1 MSDCCCNE
9 SKIIKNI
16 NLNIE
21 GEYICYCNKVTEQDI
36 KNAILV
42 NSCKTV
48 NEVISFT
55 GAMKNSNCTVN
66 NPKGICCYQD
76 IVSVFNKYSK

>member
-1 MSDCCCNE
+1 MSDCCCNA
-9 SKIIKNI
+9 SKIIKNV

-36 KNAILV
+36 KNAILS
-42 NSCKTV
+42 NNCKTV
-48 NEVISFT
+48 KEVISFT
-55 GAMKNSNCTVN
+55 GAMKNSNCAVN
-66 NPKGICCYQD
+66 NPKGTCCYQD